1 MNALLK
7 IVDVFPVAI
16 DGDEMA
22 KRRDG

>member
-7 IVDVFPVAI
+7 ILDVYPVAI